1 MFLFRVTR
9 APDQPVEMLASM
21 DVVDRDRQP
30 FNENIFHVVRSRYEM
45 RSFETENARP
55 IERCVRNHWCGW

>member
-9 APDQPVEMLASM
+9 APNQPVEMLASM

-30 FNENIFHVVRSRYEM
+30 FNENIFHVARSRYEM
-45 RSFETENARP
+45 
-55 IERCVRNHWCGW
+55 